1 MDQITLKAYAKVNL
15 TLDIKG
21 RRADGYHLL
30 RSVMQSISLADTVT
44 LQKKSRGQGISIQ
57 CSQPWIPTDERNICW
72 RAVEA
77 FAKHTQVPGGVAVAI
92 SLEKN
97 IPAAAGLG
105 GGSADAAAVLHGLN
119 TLYGTGLELAELQQ
133 IGLAVGADVP
143 FCLQGG
149 TCLVEGIGEAVTPV
163 GPFPSTVMVLVKP
176 KAGVSTAEIYRSLDP
191 AAHGGN
197 STDRLLE
204 YLASQTDT
212 PLSGVLENAL
222 ESVTAVLLPEVGL
235 WKGRLLEHGALAS
248 LMSGSGP
255 TVFGLFAE
263 EASARRFRDRFQD
276 EVQVFVVT
284 LMDRG
289 VCSQ

>member
-77 FAKHTQVPGGVAVAI
+77 FAKHAQVR
-92 SLEKN
+92 
-97 IPAAAGLG
+97 
-105 GGSADAAAVLHGLN
+105 AVLLLPFPGEKHPGCCRSRRRKRRCRYSAPRLN

-143 FCLQGG
+143 FCLQGEPAW
-149 TCLVEGIGEAVTPV
+149 LRIGEAVTRW
-163 GPFPSTVMVLVKP
+163 GPS
-176 KAGVSTAEIYRSLDP
+176 R
-191 AAHGGN
+191 
-197 STDRLLE
+197 
-204 YLASQTDT
+204 Q
-212 PLSGVLENAL
+212 LSWFL
-222 ESVTAVLLPEVGL
+222 
-235 WKGRLLEHGALAS
+235 
-248 LMSGSGP
+248 
-255 TVFGLFAE
+255 
-263 EASARRFRDRFQD
+263 
-276 EVQVFVVT
+276 
-284 LMDRG
+284 
-289 VCSQ
+289 